1 MAQVTDEQV
10 VSIEKLGQQLRHLR
24 LTSAQALRQMK
35 RSLARHGQL
44 SALSV
49 FRADEGALQ
58 IVDGFKRVHAAREL
72 GLAELRV
79 RVVAQNA
86 VQAKLALPLLNGA
99 AGLSTLEE
107 GWLIRSLYRQDGLT
121 QPQIGQLLCRHK
133 SWVCRRLM
141 LVETLDEAVQG
152 DVRLGLLR
160 PSAARSLSRLP
171 HGNQKMAADVVIR
184 HGLTVSGA
192 HRLVADVL
200 KADPKSQDQ
209 LLRDLLDGQGPSP
222 SAAPAPVR
230 AGRTVAEKIV
240 CDVASMTR
248 LCGRLQAR
256 LLGQPLPSLGEQG
269 VVLIIEALCGLQPL
283 LGALSAQID
292 QVQQTGQGVLNVKH
306 QEPTGAGVQG
316 GDPPAPG
323 PVPQGHRQGA
333 GDQPQHGAQDPGA
346 PQKAP

>member
-1 MAQVTDEQV
+1 MTQVADEQV

-24 LTSAQALRQMK
+24 LTNAGALRQMK

-49 FRADEGALQ
+49 FCADDGALE
-58 IVDGFKRVHAAREL
+58 IVDGFKRAHAANEL

-141 LVETLDEAVQG
+141 LVEALDEAVQG
-152 DVRLGLLR
+152 DVRLGLLA
-160 PSAARSLSRLP
+160 PSAARALSRLP
-171 HGNQKMAADVVIR
+171 RDNQKTAADVVIR

-192 HRLVADVL
+192 RRLVADIL
-200 KADPKSQDQ
+200 QADPKSRYQ
-209 LLRDLLDGQGPSP
+209 LLRDLLDGQSP
-222 SAAPAPVR
+222 APAPAPAR
-230 AGRTVAEKIV
+230 ARRTVAEQIV

-256 LLGQPLPSLGEQG
+256 LLGQPMPTVGEQG
-269 VVLIIEALCGLQPL
+269 VALITEALCGLQPL
-283 LGALSAQID
+283 LDALSAQID
-292 QVQQTGQGVLNVKH
+292 QVQQTGQGVLDVRH

-316 GDPPAPG
+316 GDAAARR

-333 GDQPQHGAQDPGA
+333 GYQPQHGAQDPGA
-346 PQKAP
+346 PRQAP